1 LSGATGTLGGQSIPI
16 EVDQARLQIDE
27 LSRAATIWTDDV
39 HGTLDLEQSGGPF
52 DPRRVVLH
60 LEF

>member
-1 LSGATGTLGGQSIPI
+1 MGGQSIPI
-16 EVDQARLQIDE
+16 KVNDARLQIDA

-39 HGTLDLEQSGGPF
+39 HGTLDLDQTGGPF
-52 DPRRVVLH
+52 DPRRVVVH